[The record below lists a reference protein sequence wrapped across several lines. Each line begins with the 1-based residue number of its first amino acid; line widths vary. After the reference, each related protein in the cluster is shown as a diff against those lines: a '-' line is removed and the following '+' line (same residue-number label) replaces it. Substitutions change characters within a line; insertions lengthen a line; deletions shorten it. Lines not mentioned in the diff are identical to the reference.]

1 MSDQRME
8 PVKRITEA
16 LHEMLINGLLRGS
29 AVEHG
34 HLFRPQRLSCKVNVD
49 ALKLSFVSEII
60 SS

>member
-16 LHEMLINGLLRGS
+16 LLKMLINGLLRGS

-34 HLFRPQRLSCKVNVD
+34 HLFRPQRLSCKVKVE
-49 ALKLSFVSEII
+49 AVIRV
-60 SS
+60 